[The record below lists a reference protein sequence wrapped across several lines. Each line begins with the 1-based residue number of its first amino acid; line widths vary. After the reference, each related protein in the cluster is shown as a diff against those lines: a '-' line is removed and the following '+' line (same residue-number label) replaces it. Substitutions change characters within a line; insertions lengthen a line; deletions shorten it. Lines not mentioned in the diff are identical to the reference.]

1 MAAHYKRHSG
11 VGSAVILAVMYV
23 STVGYLAFVVWLYS
37 TLFVFPPTEVTMG
50 FFAVFCVETASM
62 AALKMAK
69 EKGGPM
75 PQKSNGFMQSMGV
88 SQQGAFDTLAQ
99 QEWDTSNGGSSN
111 E

>member
-1 MAAHYKRHSG
+1 
-11 VGSAVILAVMYV
+11 
-23 STVGYLAFVVWLYS
+23 
-37 TLFVFPPTEVTMG
+37 
-50 FFAVFCVETASM
+50 M

-88 SQQGAFDTLAQ
+88 SQQGAFDALAQ
-99 QEWDTSNGGSSN
+99 QEWDTSNGGSTN